1 MMTARDGPSGSIVAV
16 AGRRIDAADAQTTRF
31 PYGNTD
37 AVRAALSRTL
47 ESTAAL
53 LVVCSAA
60 CGSDLL
66 ALDTASVIGIR
77 TRIVLPF
84 APDVFRETS
93 VVDRP
98 HPAYWG
104 SLYDRLIAA
113 ARERNDLI
121 VLDRDRNDPDA
132 YVAANQVI
140 ISEALLAANK
150 EAPAARLIAV
160 TIWEG
165 APRGDDDTTDDFRRA
180 TLQRGFAAKEI
191 LTLASV

>member
-1 MMTARDGPSGSIVAV
+1 MTPPRASLGSIVAV
-16 AGRRIDAADAQTTRF
+16 AGRRIDAANAQTPRF

-37 AVRAALSRTL
+37 AVRAALLRTL
-47 ESTAAL
+47 KNTSAL

-60 CGSDLL
+60 CGADLL
-66 ALDTASVIGIR
+66 ALDIASVMGIR
-77 TRIVLPF
+77 ARIVLPF

-104 SLYDRLIAA
+104 NLYDRLIAA
-113 ARERNDLI
+113 ARERDDLI
-121 VLDRDRNDPDA
+121 VLDGDRKDPHA
-132 YVAANQVI
+132 YVAANQAI

-150 EAPAARLIAV
+150 ESPAARLIAL

-165 APRGDDDTTDDFRRA
+165 APRGDDDATDDFRRA
-180 TLQRGFAAKEI
+180 ALQRGFAAKEI
-191 LTLASV
+191 LTLTSV